1 MRKVFVI
8 FLFSVLWGSVSGQPS
23 NQLNQFILESVC
35 SYVKDY
41 NSFAKQ
47 INYDTIQYICVD
59 GLPDPF
65 PYDSLPCD
73 VFSLQWMEG
82 NHPKIKKDFK
92 HSTTVAEVT
101 ITINNNVIGIL
112 VSTLI
117 IKVRNNH
124 IQISRWSDGGRKQ
137 YYFTYSCVEG
147 KWLKVPNRKELLSMI
162 DTYFY
167 HYGEYPYSLES
178 FLAFYDGKDSVNAT
192 ITYFSE
198 RERNINW
205 TLNNK
210 SVLNEELLVEE
221 KGDTLLWFS
230 GKKHLPYFDDL
241 IDGYE
246 HDYLEYPQSL
256 NDLINYDRATRGMKE
271 ESFDRCIV
279 ATLRYLEKY
288 KDQLGWQ
295 SNDSLFLLTAG
306 SDTITYRFGPSYGAS
321 ICESDDWAEKVV
333 FLFFDKEGTAVFSD
347 DIILSFKKGF
357 QEIRKT
363 YKNDYFNVSDYH
375 ILKYTT
381 KEGLQK
387 LCKSDTLSLNTEW
400 FTDVDSFLR
409 QFTSE
414 YELEKVIFVSAPYKK

>member
-1 MRKVFVI
+1 MEITKI
-8 FLFSVLWGSVSGQPS
+8 YTIILCWAFLLTSCNTIKEFDSKEFS
-23 NQLNQFILESVC
+23 
-35 SYVKDY
+35 
-41 NSFAKQ
+41 
-47 INYDTIQYICVD
+47 
-59 GLPDPF
+59 
-65 PYDSLPCD
+65 SL
-73 VFSLQWMEG
+73 V
-82 NHPKIKKDFK
+82 
-92 HSTTVAEVT
+92 
-101 ITINNNVIGIL
+101 
-112 VSTLI
+112 
-117 IKVRNNH
+117 
-124 IQISRWSDGGRKQ
+124 
-137 YYFTYSCVEG
+137 
-147 KWLKVPNRKELLSMI
+147 

-167 HYGEYPYSLES
+167 HYGEYPHSLES
-178 FLAFYDGKDSVNAT
+178 FLAFYNNMDSVNTT
-192 ITYFSE
+192 ITNLSE
-198 RERNINW
+198 RERNISW

-210 SVLNEELLVEE
+210 SVLNEELLVKE

-230 GKKHLPYFDDL
+230 GKNHLSYFDDL

-279 ATLRYLEKY
+279 ATLGYLEKY
-288 KDQLGWQ
+288 NDQLIWQ

-333 FLFFDKEGTAVFSD
+333 FLFFDKEGIAVFSD
-347 DIILSFKKGF
+347 DMMVSFKKGL

-363 YKNDYFNVSDYH
+363 YKNNSFNVSDYH

-387 LCKSDTLSLNTEW
+387 LCKNDALSLNTEW
-400 FTDVDSFLR
+400 FTDVDTYLS

-414 YELEKVIFVSAPYKK
+414 YELGKVIFVSASYEQ